1 MKTNHEQFVQKLE
14 SNYNEKLI
22 NEYDKYLRLEEKM
35 AKMRMDYE
43 RQLEE
48 LRNAKKLSEETI
60 TNDFLH
66 KLREK
71 EVQWEEVSDYF
82 TYALIWRE
90 YWNLTCYLYMQQ
102 GIRSCSEHFCVKKLN
117 IFKSQSTKLDL
128 KKTLKM

>member
-82 TYALIWRE
+82 TYALI
-90 YWNLTCYLYMQQ
+90 
-102 GIRSCSEHFCVKKLN
+102 
-117 IFKSQSTKLDL
+117 
-128 KKTLKM
+128 

>member
-1 MKTNHEQFVQKLE
+1 MKSNHEQFVQKLE

-35 AKMRMDYE
+35 ARMRMDYE

-60 TNDFLH
+60 TNDFLQ

-71 EVQWEEVSDYF
+71 EVQWEEVSNKF
-82 TYALIWRE
+82 T
-90 YWNLTCYLYMQQ
+90 
-102 GIRSCSEHFCVKKLN
+102 SVK
-117 IFKSQSTKLDL
+117 F
-128 KKTLKM
+128 